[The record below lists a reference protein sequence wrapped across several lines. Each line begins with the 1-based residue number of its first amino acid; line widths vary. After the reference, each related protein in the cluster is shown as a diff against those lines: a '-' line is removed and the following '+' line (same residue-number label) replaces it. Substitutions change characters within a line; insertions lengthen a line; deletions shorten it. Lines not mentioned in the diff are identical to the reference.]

1 MRKSICT
8 LVLIV
13 ELLIGSGCATDMKN
27 IEKLNYANAIGVDYK
42 DGKYYAYIQFIDFQN
57 VAKTSDDKKG
67 PARIWIGEGVGH
79 TFEEALFQPYETAQ
93 ERIIWGHV
101 TVILI
106 SESVLKEG
114 IKEIYDCISR
124 YHEYRMTPWVYAT
137 RESVKDIFSVP
148 GFYQRSPLSTILHE
162 PKGIH
167 SQNSYVTSIRL
178 QQLIRQNNEPGFTSC
193 IPTLAVNKTQWS
205 VKNKPDPKLMIDG
218 AIFLK
223 SDAYKSYIPL
233 KELSGLRWVQPGMI
247 RIGIP
252 VPDPK
257 DPSVHVVVD
266 NPKASLKY
274 INRGDRPQYDVNMK
288 ATGYIVNRTK
298 NDLLNFR
305 QLTSETEKAI
315 EVEIRSLFRAGID
328 KKTDVLNLE
337 YNLFRYHYDEWK
349 AMSPAEDRLLTDDA
363 IHDIHIDLN
372 ITHTSS
378 EKNKT
383 VQGRSRH

>member
-13 ELLIGSGCATDMKN
+13 ELLIGSGCETDMKN

-57 VAKTSDDKKG
+57 VAKTTDGQKG
-67 PARIWIGEGVGH
+67 PARIWIGEGVGY
-79 TFEEALFQPYETAQ
+79 TFEEALFQTYETAQ

-101 TVILI
+101 TVLLI
-106 SESVLKEG
+106 SESAFKEG
-114 IKEIYDCISR
+114 IKGIYDSFSR
-124 YHEYRMTPWVYAT
+124 YHEYRLTPWVYAT

-167 SQNSYVTSIRL
+167 SQTSYVTSIKL
-178 QQLIRQNNEPGFTSC
+178 QQLMRQINEPGFTSC

-205 VKNKPDPKLMIDG
+205 EKNKPEPKLMIDG

-223 SDAYKSYIPL
+223 RDSYRSYFPL
-233 KELSGLRWVQPGMI
+233 KELSGLRWVKPGTI
-247 RIGIP
+247 RAGIP
-252 VPDPK
+252 VPDRK
-257 DPSVHVVVD
+257 DPSVQIVVD
-266 NPKASLKY
+266 NPKASLTY
-274 INRGDRPQYDVNMK
+274 MNSGDRPQYDVKMK
-288 ATGYIVNRTK
+288 ATGYIVSRTK
-298 NDLLNFR
+298 DDLLNFQ
-305 QLTSETEKAI
+305 QLTDETEKAI
-315 EVEIRSLFRAGID
+315 EVEIRSLFQTGIA

-337 YNLFRYHYDEWK
+337 YNLFRYHYGEWK
-349 AMSPAEDRLLTDDA
+349 AMSPAEDSLLTDDA
-363 IHDIHIDLN
+363 LHDIHIDLN

-378 EKNKT
+378 EKNKS
-383 VQGRSRH
+383 VQGTGRH